1 MFAGGD
7 KDESGDQ
14 YFSSYFEA
22 AYDVD
27 VWGVNFTPSVGI
39 SPWKGMYSD
48 GFGVCSIS
56 LKASKE
62 IKITDSFSL
71 PVFTQAIIAPQND
84 SVFLVFGISL

>member
-39 SPWKGMYSD
+39 SHGKGCTATVS
-48 GFGVCSIS
+48 GFA
-56 LKASKE
+56 AS
-62 IKITDSFSL
+62 
-71 PVFTQAIIAPQND
+71 P
-84 SVFLVFGISL
+84 